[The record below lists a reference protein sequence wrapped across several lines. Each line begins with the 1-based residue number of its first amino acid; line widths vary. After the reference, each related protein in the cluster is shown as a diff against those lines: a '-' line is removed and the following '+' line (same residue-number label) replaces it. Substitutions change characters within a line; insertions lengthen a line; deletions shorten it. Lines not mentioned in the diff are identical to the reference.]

1 MNGEQQAEARSTLMQ
16 MSDAGKKVCF
26 IIARALQP
34 VIPAGWHGRLDRLLV
49 AGDWRPHRRRLAHR
63 PALFCRRVGVLED
76 RAEEAGGTDG
86 R

>member
-34 VIPAGWHGRLDRLLV
+34 VIPAGWHGRLSISVDAGIVKPENV
-49 AGDWRPHRRRLAHR
+49 AIEMRPKQM
-63 PALFCRRVGVLED
+63 
-76 RAEEAGGTDG
+76 
-86 R
+86 